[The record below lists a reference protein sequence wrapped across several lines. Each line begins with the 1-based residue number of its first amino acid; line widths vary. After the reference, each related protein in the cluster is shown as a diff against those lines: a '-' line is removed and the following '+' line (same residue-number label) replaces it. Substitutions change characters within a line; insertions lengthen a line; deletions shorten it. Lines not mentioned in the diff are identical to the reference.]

1 MKNTVEGRT
10 QAFSSSK
17 VLASAID
24 SGMWHRKETVA
35 SRRREVKYLQHQYC
49 LRPDPLLVN
58 VTNPPTPSHIPLHS
72 VTPLKPDIAD
82 RTRKFYSNWVSSIY
96 ATFTVL
102 CQVRIHDRSSL
113 GFLPSVCL
121 CVCVCRVSVCACV
134 WCVSMCVCAVC
145 QYVWCLCVSVCGMS
159 VCVCGVWV
167 CACAVCLCVC
177 SASVCVW
184 CLSVWCVSVCGVWVC
199 VVCQYVS
206 MCGVSEC
213 VCGVSVCVVSMCVCG
228 VSECVWCV
236 SMYVC
241 GVWVCVWCV
250 SVCVCVLQV
259 LTSPTPVAE
268 SNKPHL
274 LIAVSTLYSD
284 SAALYSSLDTARWG
298 FDGQPYSLVTA
309 HSIKRFLSG
318 I

>member
-1 MKNTVEGRT
+1 MRLHEIKPATWQMKNTVEGRT

-134 WCVSMCVCAVC
+134 WCVSMCVCAV
-145 QYVWCLCVSVCGMS
+145 VSMCG
-159 VCVCGVWV
+159 VCV
-167 CACAVCLCVC
+167 
-177 SASVCVW
+177 SVCVW
-184 CLSVWCVSVCGVWVC
+184 C
-199 VVCQYVS
+199 VS
-206 MCGVSEC
+206 MCVRCLSVC
-213 VCGVSVCVVSMCVCG
+213 VCGVSVCV
-228 VSECVWCV
+228 
-236 SMYVC
+236 
-241 GVWVCVWCV
+241 
-250 SVCVCVLQV
+250 
-259 LTSPTPVAE
+259 
-268 SNKPHL
+268 
-274 LIAVSTLYSD
+274 
-284 SAALYSSLDTARWG
+284 
-298 FDGQPYSLVTA
+298 
-309 HSIKRFLSG
+309 
-318 I
+318 